1 MHILFI
7 LQTLFSLA
15 MVVHAMKRGMKS
27 YWYVIIMVPFGE
39 WAYFFA
45 VYLPSRKTGVV
56 GKLQERLT
64 TRPASV
70 RDLELEFQAA
80 PTHHNQRALAE
91 TYYDRREY
99 RQAKPLF
106 KQIVNTAPGD
116 MEARYG
122 YSACLAQTGCLE
134 EACEQL
140 ETIVDSDPSAF
151 DFRALEDLA
160 EAYGNLERSDDAIA
174 LLRDA
179 AGRTARLA
187 PRVHLAELLLK
198 IGRAGEAEEVLTRA
212 IHDHK
217 MAPAYVRKQDG
228 RHARHAQKLL
238 AMLQATASDVR

>member
-1 MHILFI
+1 VHILFI

-15 MVVHAMKRGMKS
+15 MVVHAIKRGMET
-27 YWYVIIMVPFGE
+27 YWYLIIMVPFGE

-45 VYLPSRKTGVV
+45 VYLPSRKTGIA
-56 GKLQERLT
+56 GQIQERLT
-64 TRPASV
+64 TRRTSV

-80 PTHHNQRALAE
+80 PTHRNQRALAE
-91 TYYDRREY
+91 AYYDRREY

-106 KQIVNTAPGD
+106 KQIVNKAPGD
-116 MEARYG
+116 MDARYG
-122 YSACLAQTGCLE
+122 YSACLAQTGGVA
-134 EACEQL
+134 EAAEQL
-140 ETIVDSDPSAF
+140 EAIVDSDPSAF

-179 AGRTARLA
+179 AQRTSRMA

-198 IGRAGEAEEVLTRA
+198 IDRAGEAQEVLTHA
-212 IHDHK
+212 LHDHK

-228 RHARHAQKLL
+228 RHARHATKLL
-238 AMLQATASDVR
+238 AMLSATAPG